1 MAKMICFHL
10 YHWIL
15 SSHYL
20 TYTIVKLT
28 LLTYSKTIEAVLAS
42 ISMKSLLC
50 LQAFLWFMTSF
61 NITLALIDLKGI
73 YQSCTLCYKLYFII
87 TAMDDKIWLV
97 GGRISIDTDDHI
109 GFLMER
115 ILEYDPE
122 EDSWSVIGRLMRTL
136 ESEYRDTCL
145 I

>member
-28 LLTYSKTIEAVLAS
+28 LLTYSKTIEAVLVS
-42 ISMKSLLC
+42 INMKSLLC

-61 NITLALIDLKGI
+61 NITLAVIDLR
-73 YQSCTLCYKLYFII
+73 TFINHVQYVI
-87 TAMDDKIWLV
+87 ND
-97 GGRISIDTDDHI
+97 
-109 GFLMER
+109 
-115 ILEYDPE
+115 ILLLQPWMIRSGWWE
-122 EDSWSVIGRLMRTL
+122 EG
-136 ESEYRDTCL
+136 
-145 I
+145 